1 LDEQEIVR
9 KAKENDHTSFEKLV
23 IQYKSLVEKLAFQFG
38 IRTEQIPDIVQETF
52 IKVYQNLDQFHKGKF
67 STWLYQITL
76 NTARDSHRKNKRNEK
91 IVHKAKKNYE
101 TPTSVNLYFE
111 SDAHLLLH
119 EAIQALDVKYRM
131 PLILFYFHDQTY
143 DEIAIILKLKPSAVK
158 TRMHRGRTNLKSLYE
173 KLEKEEADSN
183 GRQTIG

>member
-1 LDEQEIVR
+1 VDEQEIIR

-38 IRTEQIPDIVQETF
+38 IRPEQIPDIVQETF

-76 NTARDSHRKNKRNEK
+76 NTARDSHRKNKRNDK

-101 TPTSVNLYFE
+101 NPTSVNLYFE
-111 SDAHLLLH
+111 SDVHLLLH
-119 EAIQALDVKYRM
+119 EAIQVLDVKYRM

-143 DEIAIILKLKPSAVK
+143 DEIAMILKLKSSAVK
-158 TRMHRGRTNLKSLYE
+158 TRMHRGRTKLKTLYE